1 MVEGDQP
8 PIQEDRREDD
18 FEFDPSIEP
27 KSAKAWLNLIKESED
42 AFEQYNYHCDNIDR
56 NYANL
61 MRLGDRARPKEFQMY
76 WANASVLQPSIYAQP
91 PVPVVTPKFL
101 DRRPVYTA
109 ASEVLERCCQVAFDL
124 ANIDTLMKLVRNDLA
139 MIDRGVA
146 WLRYESKK
154 DYEPDSEYATERV
167 CIDFKDRRDFL
178 HSLSRNWR
186 EVTWVAAAS
195 YMTRKEARERF
206 KPYSGDEYQDADYV
220 IDRDVNEV
228 GGTDERERAKI
239 WEIWDKSSERVV
251 WVAEGCENILDES
264 DPHLDLR
271 NFFPCPCPAYGTVQ
285 RGSLVP
291 VPDVL
296 QYKDQLDEI
305 NLLTSRIHALSE
317 AVVVRGFYPAGGG
330 EVAEA
335 IQAAIATNTPG
346 EVLVPIKNWAT
357 FGATQDPILWLPIDT
372 IAQTITGLV
381 ALRQQI
387 VQDIYQIMGL
397 SDIMRGSTSPEETLG
412 AQQLKSQYGSVRIR
426 DKQQE
431 LVRLSRDIVEIAS
444 EIITEKFSKVTII
457 KMSQTQLPTD
467 AMVNDRMRVIEGQIA
482 MMQKQMNQA
491 MGSPQAR
498 QMMQQDPNQA
508 GQISDQSQQQLQD
521 AQDELRQ
528 LAEAPTIEQVFT
540 FLSDNR
546 AKAFVLDIETDS
558 TILVDEMGEKQARN
572 EFIGVLSQLL
582 PQLGQLISAA
592 PETADFCAETLK
604 FSTAPYRAGRSMQSA
619 IDDLAERMKLKSG
632 QPQGPDPITA
642 QNQAAIQIEQIKSQ
656 TSLQNKQADL
666 QFKAQELAQADRHK
680 QMDIASQQSIAQA
693 KLQSATVDQQA
704 DVRVQAQKVVESRE
718 AHQLNILKAQQDMQ
732 LQREKAANDQREN
745 EADRAASRQQSMIK
759 AMQPPAPRAPSG
771 APLGAPNP
779 YKGL

>member
-1 MVEGDQP
+1 MADDDLDADDP
-8 PIQEDRREDD
+8 PITEDIREDD
-18 FEFDPSIEP
+18 LEFDPSIEP

-42 AFEQYNYHCDNIDR
+42 AFEQYNYHCDNIDK
-56 NYANL
+56 NFANL
-61 MRLGDRARPKEFQMY
+61 MRLADRARPKEYQMF

-91 PVPVVTPKFL
+91 PIPVVTPKFL
-101 DRRPVYTA
+101 DRRPVYQA
-109 ASEVLERCCQVAFDL
+109 ASEVLERCCNVAFDL

-154 DYEPDSEYATERV
+154 DYEPESEYASERV

-195 YMTRKEARERF
+195 YMTRKEARARF
-206 KPYSGDEYQDADYV
+206 YEYSGDEYQDADYV

-264 DPHLDLR
+264 EPHLDLR

-305 NLLTSRIHALSE
+305 NLLTSKIHALSE

-335 IQAAIATNTPG
+335 VQAAIATNTPG

-357 FGATQDPILWLPIDT
+357 FGQTQDPILWLPIDT

-381 ALRQQI
+381 ALRKQI
-387 VQDIYQIMGL
+387 IDDIYQIMGL

-412 AQQLKSQYGSVRIR
+412 AQQLKSQYGSTRIR

-431 LVRLSRDIVEIAS
+431 MVRLARDIVEITS

-457 KMSQTQLPTD
+457 QMSQTQLPTD
-467 AMVNDRMRVIEGQIA
+467 AMVNDRTRMIEQQIA
-482 MMQKQMNQA
+482 FLQQQMNQA
-491 MGSPQAR
+491 QADPNVR
-498 QMMQQDPNQA
+498 MQMQQNPEAA
-508 GQISDQSQQQLQD
+508 GQASQQAQKQIQD

-528 LAEAPTIEQVFT
+528 MAEVPTIDQVFT

-558 TILVDEMGEKQARN
+558 TILADEMGEKQARN
-572 EFIGVLSQLL
+572 EFVGVLSQIL
-582 PQLGQLISAA
+582 PQLGQMITAA
-592 PETADFCAETLK
+592 PETADFCAEILK
-604 FSTAPYRAGRSMQSA
+604 FATAPYRAGRSMEGA
-619 IDDLAERMKLKSG
+619 IDDLAERMKLKAG
-632 QPQGPDPITA
+632 QPQGPDPVTA
-642 QNQAAIQIEQIKSQ
+642 QNQAAIQIEQIKAQ
-656 TSLQNKQADL
+656 TQTQNKQADI
-666 QFKAQELAQADRHK
+666 QFKMQELAQADRHK
-680 QMDIASQQSIAQA
+680 QMEIASQQSIANA
-693 KLQSATVDQQA
+693 KLQSAAVDQQA

-718 AHQLNILKAQQDMQ
+718 AHQLDILKQQQAMQ
-732 LQREKAANDQREN
+732 LEREKAAAASREN
-745 EADRAASRQQSMIK
+745 EADRAASREQATIR
-759 AMQPPAPRAPSG
+759 ALHPPQPR
-771 APLGAPNP
+771 APNP

>member
-1 MVEGDQP
+1 MADDDLDADDP
-8 PIQEDRREDD
+8 PITEDIREDD
-18 FEFDPSIEP
+18 LEFDPSIEP

-42 AFEQYNYHCDNIDR
+42 AFEQYNYHCDNIDK
-56 NYANL
+56 NFANL
-61 MRLGDRARPKEFQMY
+61 MRLADRARPKEYQMF

-91 PVPVVTPKFL
+91 PIPVVTPKFL
-101 DRRPVYTA
+101 DRRPVYQA
-109 ASEVLERCCQVAFDL
+109 ASEVLERCCNVAFDL

-154 DYEPDSEYATERV
+154 DYEPESEYASERV

-195 YMTRKEARERF
+195 YMTRKEARARF
-206 KPYSGDEYQDADYV
+206 YEYSGDEYQDADYV

-264 DPHLDLR
+264 EPHLDLR

-305 NLLTSRIHALSE
+305 NLLTSKIHALSE

-335 IQAAIATNTPG
+335 VQAAIATNTPG

-357 FGATQDPILWLPIDT
+357 FGQTQDPILWLPIDT

-381 ALRQQI
+381 ALRKQI
-387 VQDIYQIMGL
+387 IDDIYQIMGL

-412 AQQLKSQYGSVRIR
+412 AQQLKSQYGSTRIR

-431 LVRLSRDIVEIAS
+431 MVRLARDIVEITS

-457 KMSQTQLPTD
+457 QMSQTQLPTD
-467 AMVNDRMRVIEGQIA
+467 AMVNDRTRMIEQQIA
-482 MMQKQMNQA
+482 FLQQQMNQA
-491 MGSPQAR
+491 QADPNVR
-498 QMMQQDPNQA
+498 MQMQQNPEAA
-508 GQISDQSQQQLQD
+508 GQASQQAQKQIQD

-528 LAEAPTIEQVFT
+528 MAEVPTIDQVFT

-558 TILVDEMGEKQARN
+558 TILADEMGEKQARN
-572 EFIGVLSQLL
+572 EFVGVLSQIL
-582 PQLGQLISAA
+582 PQLGQMITAA
-592 PETADFCAETLK
+592 PETADFCAEILK
-604 FSTAPYRAGRSMQSA
+604 FATAPYRAGRSMEGA
-619 IDDLAERMKLKSG
+619 IDDLAERMKLKAG
-632 QPQGPDPITA
+632 QPQGPDPVTA
-642 QNQAAIQIEQIKSQ
+642 QNQAAIQIEQIKAQ
-656 TSLQNKQADL
+656 TQTQNKQADI
-666 QFKAQELAQADRHK
+666 QFKMQELAQADRHK
-680 QMDIASQQSIAQA
+680 QMEIASQQSIANA
-693 KLQSATVDQQA
+693 KLQSAAVDQQA

-718 AHQLNILKAQQDMQ
+718 AHQLDIVKAQQQMQ
-732 LQREKAANDQREN
+732 LQREQALSEQREN
-745 EADRAASRQQSMIK
+745 AEDRVANRQNAMMK
-759 AMQPPAPRAPSG
+759 AMHPPQPRAP
-771 APLGAPNP
+771 ATDP